1 TTATR
6 PTEPEI
12 LPPAEN
18 YVGRLAVTL
27 FEVLR
32 GRRPLS
38 TLARFVSPKI
48 HGSLD
53 RRRHRAGSTMKI
65 KPVRLRTVVG
75 STPKNGTYDAAVILE
90 EEGIIHTMALRIT
103 QNRGRWIVTELYL
116 D

>member
-1 TTATR
+1 
-6 PTEPEI
+6 
-12 LPPAEN
+12 EN